1 MKGLPQSP
9 CGVTS
14 PLLEEERMDLGE
26 FSTCILCKEGKR
38 WRDKWEFVPMS
49 ACQLLYAVVFT
60 GCDCHEVS
68 LLNNLY
74 SLAYNHEE
82 TIIFPQLLI
91 ALS

>member
-38 WRDKWEFVPMS
+38 WRDKWEFVPRECLHANWFM
-49 ACQLLYAVVFT
+49 QWYLLAVTAMKSV
-60 GCDCHEVS
+60 
-68 LLNNLY
+68 Y
-74 SLAYNHEE
+74 
-82 TIIFPQLLI
+82 
-91 ALS
+91 